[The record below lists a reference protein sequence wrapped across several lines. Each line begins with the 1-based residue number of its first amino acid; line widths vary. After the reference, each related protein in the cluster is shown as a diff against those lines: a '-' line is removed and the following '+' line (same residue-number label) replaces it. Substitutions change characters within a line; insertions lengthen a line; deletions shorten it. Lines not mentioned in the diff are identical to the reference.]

1 MRGDGAS
8 GEWPVGAS
16 GETPEVTYPLG
27 AEHGIVAEGRIQ
39 SYRDLRVWQE
49 GMDLAEA
56 VYAATRSFPS
66 EEKFGLTS
74 QLRRAS
80 VSVPSNIAEGWGRGS
95 TAEYKQ
101 FLRYARASLREI
113 ETQWLLAGRLG
124 FLSPEAVADLEQR
137 ADRLGRQL
145 LSLMRALR

>member
-1 MRGDGAS
+1 M
-8 GEWPVGAS
+8 
-16 GETPEVTYPLG
+16 YPLG
-27 AEHGIVAEGRIQ
+27 AEHGVVAEGQIR

-49 GMDLAEA
+49 GMNLAEA
-56 VYAATRSFPS
+56 VYAATQSFPPD
-66 EEKFGLTS
+66 ERFGLTS

-80 VSVPSNIAEGWGRGS
+80 VSVPSNIAEGWGRGA
-95 TAEYKQ
+95 TGEYKQ

-124 FLSPEAVADLEQR
+124 FLAPEAVADLEQR

-145 LSLMRALR
+145 LSLMQALR